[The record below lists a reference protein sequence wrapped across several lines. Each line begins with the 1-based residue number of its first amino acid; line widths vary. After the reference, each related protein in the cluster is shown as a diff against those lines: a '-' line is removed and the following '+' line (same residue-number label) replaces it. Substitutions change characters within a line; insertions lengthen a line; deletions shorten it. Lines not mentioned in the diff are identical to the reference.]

1 MHSQLPLP
9 PHSTFHRYICF
20 QCNIAMRKY
29 ISYWMIAWF
38 GIVLTSETFQFSFL
52 EDLLRCR
59 FKGKTQLHTILF
71 IFSFFSCNFCSHIEE
86 SMMTMVDDLVHFTAA
101 FLPSI
106 VSSSHTQFS
115 LYSGL
120 DWCLSHIRV
129 DQVSS
134 FLSFL
139 FFRLKVQSERRWEWI
154 ENREKEEEKDDLCIL
169 RNSNQLWNM

>member
-20 QCNIAMRKY
+20 QCNIMMRKY

-106 VSSSHTQFS
+106 VSSSHTQF
-115 LYSGL
+115 LTLLWIGLMFIAHRSG
-120 DWCLSHIRV
+120 
-129 DQVSS
+129 SS
-134 FLSFL
+134 FQLLKFL
-139 FFRLKVQSERRWEWI
+139 IFSIKSPEWEEMRMNW
-154 ENREKEEEKDDLCIL
+154 E
-169 RNSNQLWNM
+169 